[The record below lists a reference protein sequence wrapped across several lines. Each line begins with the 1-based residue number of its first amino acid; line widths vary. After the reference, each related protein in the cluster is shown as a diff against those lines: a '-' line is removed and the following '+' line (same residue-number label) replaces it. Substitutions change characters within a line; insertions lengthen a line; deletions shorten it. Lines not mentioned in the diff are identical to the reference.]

1 MGMEK
6 LNDMEF
12 KVTVTEEKSTHY
24 NSALLASEIS
34 SLESRLSEL
43 KALKL
48 EAEKL
53 GLKFE

>member
-1 MGMEK
+1 MEK